1 MDEEIDVEATKRVAH
16 RAVISAVIAFV
27 AVGPTIII
35 PSQIVQLAFLTVA
48 LLVGASAGRTL
59 LHRDA
64 AVIGG
69 LRWLGVV
76 LAAIASLS
84 ALLMIVAHVLVLL
97 AIVRR

>member
-16 RAVISAVIAFV
+16 RALISAVIAFV

-48 LLVGASAGRTL
+48 LLVGGSAARTL

-69 LRWLGVV
+69 LRWLGIV
-76 LAAIASLS
+76 LAAIAALS
-84 ALLMIVAHVLVLL
+84 ALLMIVGHLLVLL
-97 AIVRR
+97 AILRR